1 MRVPSFAGFYRP
13 TSIFLAHPTS
23 IFFSALHDCVSVSG
37 HGRVHVPRRAGDDP
51 GDVGGNVLGVLVG
64 WVVATV
70 AVILLVAC
78 FASRETK
85 VERTR
90 REVVEKQN
98 ELIRI
103 GLERNNP

>member
-1 MRVPSFAGFYRP
+1 M
-13 TSIFLAHPTS
+13 
-23 IFFSALHDCVSVSG
+23 
-37 HGRVHVPRRAGDDP
+37 
-51 GDVGGNVLGVLVG
+51 LGVLVG

-70 AVILLVAC
+70 AVILLVAW

-90 REVVEKQN
+90 RAQREMVEKQN